1 MSENK
6 VGMKKERC
14 DTLVQEWEVM
24 SWERNPQPDDEGVKN
39 ARAAVEKDPENAEL
53 WMELGLAYA
62 NLGYYREA
70 TECYSHAISINP
82 FDWRFYRHRAHR
94 FISCNLFQDGAA
106 DFTIATRLNPK
117 DWNCW
122 YHLGLAYFLLE
133 DYEHAL
139 EAYKTCY
146 SLNKTL
152 DDLCACT
159 DWYWMTL
166 KRLGRDEEA
175 QALIDKVE
183 PWMGKDLGEMDG
195 LGYFN
200 RIMVYKGINPPES
213 LRPQAGDDN
222 KALRIVTQ
230 GFGLANYYHI
240 IGEEEKSVAMLK
252 EVIETAAASRWYSAF
267 GCLAAHVDVKRR
279 GIQI

>member
-1 MSENK
+1 MSDDK
-6 VGMKKERC
+6 KGMKKERC
-14 DTLVQEWEVM
+14 DTLIQEREVM
-24 SWERNPQPDDEGVKN
+24 SWQRNPQPDDAGVKDM
-39 ARAAVEKDPENAEL
+39 RAAVEKEPENAEK

-62 NLGYYREA
+62 NVGYYREA
-70 TECYSHAISINP
+70 AECYSHAISIDP

-133 DYEHAL
+133 DYEKAL

-146 SLNKTL
+146 SLNETT
-152 DDLCACT
+152 DDLCAST

-175 QALIDKVE
+175 QALIDKVKPE
-183 PWMGKDLGEMDG
+183 MGEGLDEMGG

-200 RIMVYKGINPPES
+200 RIMVYKGVNPPES
-213 LRPQAGDDN
+213 LLPKEGDDN
-222 KALRIVTQ
+222 TALRLVTQ
-230 GFGLANYYHI
+230 GFGLANYYNT
-240 IGEEEKSVAMLK
+240 IGEEEKCVEMLK
-252 EVIETAAASRWYSAF
+252 KVVQAGAASRWYSAF
-267 GCLAAHVDVKRR
+267 GCLAAHVDLKRR
-279 GIQI
+279 GIAI

>member
-1 MSENK
+1 MSGKK
-6 VGMKKERC
+6 VGLDHERSN
-14 DTLVQEWEVM
+14 TLVREYEVM
-24 SWERNPQPDDEGVKN
+24 SWERNPQPDNAAVKN
-39 ARAAVEKDPENAEL
+39 ARAAVEKEPENAQL

-62 NLGYYREA
+62 NVNYYREA
-70 TECYSHAISINP
+70 EECYSRAISIDP

-106 DFTIATRLNPK
+106 DFTIATRLNPN

-122 YHLGLAYFLLE
+122 YHLGLAFFLLE
-133 DYEHAL
+133 DYERAL
-139 EAYKTCY
+139 DAYKNCY

-166 KRLGRDEEA
+166 KRLGRDDEA

-200 RIMVYKGINPPES
+200 RIMVYKGVNPPES
-213 LRPQAGDDN
+213 LLPQSGDDN

-240 IGEEEKSVAMLK
+240 IGEEEKSAEMLK
-252 EVIETAAASRWYSAF
+252 TVVSTAAASCWYSAF
-267 GCLAAHVDVKRR
+267 GCLAAHVDIKRR